1 MMAEYGLQVVAALA
15 DLERNNYIV
24 RVGVMG
30 AQQWPLLLTTSGM
43 LGFPFV
49 KWGLPYL
56 SD

>member
-1 MMAEYGLQVVAALA
+1 MAEHGLEVVAALA
-15 DLERNNYIV
+15 DLERDNYIV
-24 RVGVMG
+24 GVGVMG
-30 AQQWPLLLTTSGM
+30 GTTVAAPADCISM

>member
-1 MMAEYGLQVVAALA
+1 MAEYGLQVVAALA